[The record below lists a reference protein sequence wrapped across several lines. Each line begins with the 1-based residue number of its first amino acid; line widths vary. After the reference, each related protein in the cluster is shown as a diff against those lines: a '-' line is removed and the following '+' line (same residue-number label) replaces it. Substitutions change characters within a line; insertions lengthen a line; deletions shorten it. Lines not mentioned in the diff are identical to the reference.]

1 MNNYKINVLIV
12 KQIFTQQQIDKKNEM
27 NDGNLG
33 GMQQQKGAL
42 QTREE
47 H

>member
-1 MNNYKINVLIV
+1 MNNYKIYVLIV
-12 KQIFTQQQIDKKNEM
+12 KQIFTQQQIEEKNET

-33 GMQQQKGAL
+33 GLQQQKGAL